1 VGTYTERIARGAA
14 FLDEKQ
20 PGWRERIDLEALNLA
35 SLENCVLGQVFGHF
49 DGGFAALADA
59 GLVADVATL
68 DYGFDVNGDEDDDGW
83 YSVLTQEWRE
93 YIESTR
99 AA

>member
-20 PGWRERIDLEALNLA
+20 PGWRERIDLGELDLN
-35 SLENCVLGQVFGHF
+35 SSECCILGQLFPGSYFSTLSVLFG
-49 DGGFAALADA
+49 DDKQSTAMA
-59 GLVADVATL
+59 
-68 DYGFDVNGDEDDDGW
+68 YGFESRLSAEG
-83 YSVLTQEWRE
+83 SQLTAEWRE

-99 AA
+99 AVA